1 MGHVERRGSR
11 YRARYRGSDGRERS
25 KTFDRLVQAE
35 SFISMMEAD
44 KARGLWIDP
53 ALSRTTVEAWTERW
67 IATTVHLKPKTR
79 AGYESLLRHHVL
91 PRFGS
96 IQLGRVDRLD
106 VQSWVSEMQ
115 SSGLSASRTR
125 QAKQVLG
132 ALMGA
137 AQDSGYIAKNPAA
150 RIKLPRETPRE
161 MLHLSA
167 VQVES
172 LVAAVPDVHRP
183 LIYVLTYGG
192 IRWGEAAALRRK
204 HLRLDRSRIEISES
218 LAEVGGKLYFGSTKN
233 YRRRSVSIP
242 EFLVTSL
249 RQTLSQE
256 HAVDLERLLF
266 RSSRGHTLR
275 NSNFRR
281 RVWIPAVRDAD
292 VPDGLRIHDLRHT
305 CASLLIAEGAHPKV
319 IQQHLGHSS
328 INVTMDRYGHLFPS
342 QMDEYAER
350 LGTTKQ
356 RATEQYA
363 ASARPELPNQMAQVA
378 RISR

>member
-1 MGHVERRGSR
+1 M
-11 YRARYRGSDGRERS
+11 
-25 KTFDRLVQAE
+25 
-35 SFISMMEAD
+35 
-44 KARGLWIDP
+44 
-53 ALSRTTVEAWTERW
+53 
-67 IATTVHLKPKTR
+67 
-79 AGYESLLRHHVL
+79 
-91 PRFGS
+91 
-96 IQLGRVDRLD
+96 
-106 VQSWVSEMQ
+106 
-115 SSGLSASRTR
+115 
-125 QAKQVLG
+125 
-132 ALMGA
+132 
-137 AQDSGYIAKNPAA
+137 
-150 RIKLPRETPRE
+150 
-161 MLHLSA
+161 
-167 VQVES
+167 
-172 LVAAVPDVHRP
+172 AAVPDVHRP

>member
-161 MLHLSA
+161 MLL
-167 VQVES
+167 
-172 LVAAVPDVHRP
+172 
-183 LIYVLTYGG
+183 
-192 IRWGEAAALRRK
+192 
-204 HLRLDRSRIEISES
+204 
-218 LAEVGGKLYFGSTKN
+218 
-233 YRRRSVSIP
+233 
-242 EFLVTSL
+242 SL
-249 RQTLSQE
+249 R
-256 HAVDLERLLF
+256 
-266 RSSRGHTLR
+266 G
-275 NSNFRR
+275 
-281 RVWIPAVRDAD
+281 P
-292 VPDGLRIHDLRHT
+292 G
-305 CASLLIAEGAHPKV
+305 
-319 IQQHLGHSS
+319 
-328 INVTMDRYGHLFPS
+328 
-342 QMDEYAER
+342 
-350 LGTTKQ
+350 
-356 RATEQYA
+356 
-363 ASARPELPNQMAQVA
+363 
-378 RISR
+378 